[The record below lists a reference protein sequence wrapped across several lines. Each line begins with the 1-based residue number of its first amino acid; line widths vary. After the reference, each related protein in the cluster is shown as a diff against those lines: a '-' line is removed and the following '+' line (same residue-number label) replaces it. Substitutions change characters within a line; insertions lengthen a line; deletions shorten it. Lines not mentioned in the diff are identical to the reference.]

1 MEPTRNL
8 CAQVPVSLHSRVR
21 EAQAASGLSLSAY
34 ITQVLTEY
42 YEGGRKT
49 MEFTKTMAFQVSE
62 DLFLRLKDHLARES
76 RRRGKKLSQKEF
88 VLELIQRALAE
99 ADARYAAEAAQT
111 QDEGQE

>member
-62 DLFLRLKDHLARES
+62 DHLARES